1 MSLDVWLKKEGKTKI
16 ICPHCNS
23 EYGEHN
29 NDLFEANITHN
40 LGRMAKEAGI
50 YEHLWNPDEVG
61 IKTAAEL
68 IQPLTNGLELMKSD
82 PERFKKFNA
91 KNGWGTYDQFI
102 PWIEEYL
109 EACKEY
115 PEALIG
121 ISR

>member
-1 MSLDVWLKKEGKTKI
+1 MSLDVWLKKEGKTKT

-23 EYGEHN
+23 EYEKEN
-29 NDLFEANITHN
+29 EELFQANITHN
-40 LGRMAKEAGI
+40 LGGMADEAGI
-50 YEHLWNPDEVG
+50 YEHLWSHDEIG

-102 PWIEEYL
+102 PWIEKYL

-121 ISR
+121 TSR